1 MAEQEIYPRNIVIAG
16 AMGCGVLLAL
26 AIHMLGQRFGLDL
39 SGLWRGDQVRIVPL
53 GAAIAWWLLATV
65 GFGGGYIAATLMV
78 GAASGQMSRAMWQ
91 FLAAVMVLLLAGA
104 GLSASGPSTGP
115 VMAKVLAGVLAL
127 LLGAGMAF
135 CGAHFATRR
144 T

>member
-1 MAEQEIYPRNIVIAG
+1 MADQDIYPRNIIIAA

-39 SGLWRGDQVRIVPL
+39 SGLWRGDQVKIVPL
-53 GAAIAWWLLATV
+53 GAAVAWWLLATV

-91 FLAAVMVLLLAGA
+91 FIAAVLVLLLAGA

-127 LLGAGMAF
+127 FLGAGMAF